1 MQSRSSRASPAAE
14 PWESSSP
21 ISHSFPLP
29 HGVMA
34 VQEEQPWVSLGKE
47 TFLLL
52 TKERRKLLLIPSS
65 KANMIKGT

>member
-1 MQSRSSRASPAAE
+1 
-14 PWESSSP
+14 
-21 ISHSFPLP
+21 
-29 HGVMA
+29 MA